1 MHLGFSK
8 LNWEVSH
15 LPFIIRL
22 LLVLVAFCAISI
34 PPSAAQEAESIPDF
48 LRDLNQDGA
57 IDFKDL
63 LILIESWGLEGIATP
78 TPTPT
83 QTPTNPNLMVIE
95 LAPLPT
101 PLPIRLVR
109 IPAGSF
115 MMGSPETERGRSAIE
130 GPQHLVTIDYDFFMG
145 ETEVTRSQ
153 WQAVM
158 GSLPNVYVYGIH
170 PDHPIYHVSWN
181 DCQDFLTAL
190 NAMGGEGTFRLPSEA
205 EWEYACRA
213 GTTSR
218 FYFGNSP
225 SCEDECQDCD
235 TDGFVIASTKIDSS
249 PTSIGESDSGSK
261 IVTIFKKRSDYMWF
275 CANADAVSQV
285 VRQKIPNAFGLY
297 DMLGNM
303 SEWVQD
309 DGHSDYFGAPTDGSA
324 WESTGGGVR
333 MVRGGSYFGSAQNC
347 RSASRGAEAP
357 NEGRVSLGFRVVW
370 TPD

>member
-1 MHLGFSK
+1 MFFTLRNAVVCLFLSVS
-8 LNWEVSH
+8 LNP
-15 LPFIIRL
+15 LFAQTPTPYPNFL
-22 LLVLVAFCAISI
+22 L
-34 PPSAAQEAESIPDF
+34 DHH
-48 LRDLNQDGA
+48 QDGV
-57 IDFKDL
+57 IDSKDL
-63 LILIESWGLEGIATP
+63 LILIESWGVEGIATP
-78 TPTPT
+78 TPSPT
-83 QTPTNPNLMVIE
+83 QTPTNPNLLVIE

-101 PLPIRLVR
+101 PLPMRLVR

-115 MMGSPETERGRSAIE
+115 MMGSPDTERGRSAIE

-158 GSLPNVYVYGIH
+158 GSLPNVYVYGVH

-181 DCQDFLTAL
+181 DCQDFLSAL
-190 NAMGGEGTFRLPSEA
+190 NAMGGEGAFRLPSEA

-225 SCEDECQDCD
+225 SCEDECQDCE
-235 TDGFVIASTKIDSS
+235 TDGFVIAGKQIISNPARFVEFDPGAKIL
-249 PTSIGESDSGSK
+249 P
-261 IVTIFKKRSDYMWF
+261 IFKNRSDYMWF

-324 WESTGGGVR
+324 WESTGGAVR
-333 MVRGGSYFGSAQNC
+333 MVRGGSYFGSAKNC

-357 NEGRVSLGFRVVW
+357 NEGRVSLGFRVAW